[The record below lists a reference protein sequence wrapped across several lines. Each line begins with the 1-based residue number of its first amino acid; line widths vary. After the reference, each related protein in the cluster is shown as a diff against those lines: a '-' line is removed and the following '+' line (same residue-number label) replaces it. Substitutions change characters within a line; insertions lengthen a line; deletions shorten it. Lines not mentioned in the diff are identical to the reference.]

1 MRIAQI
7 APPWLAVPPNRYGGT
22 ERVVALLADGLAERG
37 HDVTLFASGGSQTR
51 ANLVTPLPAPP
62 EPEELGNLFDEAF
75 HATAAYLHAGEFDVI
90 HDHSGLV
97 GASIGALLTDGPPVV
112 HTLHGAWKPPF
123 RRHFRLLDG
132 KLNLVAISA
141 SQRASNRGLRYA
153 AVIHHGLDPTDFPF
167 DPAVPRDDVLVFL
180 GRSSPE
186 KGVLQAIEIARRV
199 DLPLVM
205 MIKVG
210 EPDELEYWR
219 DVVRPRLHDGVEVI
233 LNAGH
238 ETKVAQLA
246 RARALVFP
254 MAWCEPFGLVMIE
267 AMAVGTPVVVTRR
280 GSAPEIVVD
289 GETGYLV
296 DPRHP
301 VDASVAA
308 IEHIDAIDP
317 AACRAHFEA
326 RFAADRMVDQ
336 YESLFRRL
344 VVRAQP
350 PAPSR
355 TKARRFEGRT
365 TLDPKMAA
373 SGS

>member
-7 APPWLAVPPNRYGGT
+7 APPWLAVPPSRYGGT

-37 HDVTLFASGGSQTR
+37 HDVTLFASGGSRTL
-51 ANLVTPLPAPP
+51 ANLVTPLAAPPAP
-62 EPEELGNLFDEAF
+62 EDLGNLFDEAF

-112 HTLHGAWKPPF
+112 HTLHSAWKPPF

-141 SQRASNRGLRYA
+141 SQRASNRNLRYA
-153 AVIHHGLDPTDFPF
+153 AVIHHGLDPAAFPF
-167 DPAVPRDDVLVFL
+167 TGGAPRDDVLVFL

-186 KGVLQAIEIARRV
+186 KGVLEAIEIAERAG
-199 DLPLVM
+199 LPLVM

-210 EPDELEYWR
+210 EPDEQLYWR

-238 ETKVAQLA
+238 EAKVAQLA

-267 AMAVGTPVVVTRR
+267 ALACGTPVVVTRR

-289 GETGYLV
+289 GETGFLV
-296 DPRHP
+296 DPRNP
-301 VDASVAA
+301 VEASVAA
-308 IEHIDAIDP
+308 LGHIDAIDP
-317 AACRAHFEA
+317 AACRA
-326 RFAADRMVDQ
+326 RFDQRFTAERMVDQ
-336 YESLFRRL
+336 YEALFGRLARR
-344 VVRAQP
+344 AGP
-350 PAPSR
+350 PAPRRAKPRSFAGR
-355 TKARRFEGRT
+355 TKVDT
-365 TLDPKMAA
+365 KMAA

>member
-37 HDVTLFASGGSQTR
+37 HDVTLFASGGSRTR
-51 ANLVTPLPAPP
+51 ANLVTPLAAPP
-62 EPEELGNLFDEAF
+62 EPEQLGNLFDEAF

-112 HTLHGAWKPPF
+112 HTLHSAWKPPF

-141 SQRASNRGLRYA
+141 SQRAANRGLRYA
-153 AVIHHGLDPTDFPF
+153 GVIHHGLDPADFPF
-167 DPAVPRDDVLVFL
+167 DPAAGRDDVLVFL

-186 KGVLQAIEIARRV
+186 KGVLKAIEIARRV

-210 EPDELEYWR
+210 EPDEQSYWQ

-238 ETKVAQLA
+238 ETKVAQLS

-254 MAWCEPFGLVMIE
+254 MSWCEPFGLVMIE
-267 AMAVGTPVVVTRR
+267 AMACGTPVVVTRR

-296 DPRHP
+296 DPRNP

-308 IEHIDAIDP
+308 IEQIDAIAS
-317 AACRAHFEA
+317 AACRAHFE
-326 RFAADRMVDQ
+326 RCFAAERMVDQ

-344 VVRAQP
+344 VLRAKP

-355 TKARRFEGRT
+355 ATPRRFAPPAK
-365 TLDPKMAA
+365 LDTNMAA

>member
-37 HDVTLFASGGSQTR
+37 HDVTLFASGGSRTL
-51 ANLVTPLPAPP
+51 ANLVTPLAAPPAP
-62 EPEELGNLFDEAF
+62 EDLGNLFDEAF
-75 HATAAYLHAGEFDVI
+75 HAAAAYLHAGEFDVI

-141 SQRASNRGLRYA
+141 SQRASNRNLRYA
-153 AVIHHGLDPTDFPF
+153 AVIHHGLDPTAFPF
-167 DPAVPRDDVLVFL
+167 DPAAPRDDVLVFL

-186 KGVLQAIEIARRV
+186 KGVLEAIEIAERAG
-199 DLPLVM
+199 LPLVM

-210 EPDELEYWR
+210 EPDEHEYWR
-219 DVVRPRLHDGVEVI
+219 EVVRPRLHDGVEVI

-238 ETKVAQLA
+238 DAKVEQLA

-267 AMAVGTPVVVTRR
+267 AMACGTPVVVTRR

-296 DPRHP
+296 APRNP
-301 VDASVAA
+301 VEGSVAA
-308 IEHIDAIDP
+308 LARIGDIDP
-317 AACRAHFEA
+317 VACRAHFER
-326 RFAADRMVDQ
+326 RFTADRMVGQ
-336 YESLFRRL
+336 YETLFRRL
-344 VVRAQP
+344 VRRAGP
-350 PAPSR
+350 PAPPRPKGRALRGR
-355 TKARRFEGRT
+355 TK
-365 TLDPKMAA
+365 LDASLAA
-373 SGS
+373 SGT